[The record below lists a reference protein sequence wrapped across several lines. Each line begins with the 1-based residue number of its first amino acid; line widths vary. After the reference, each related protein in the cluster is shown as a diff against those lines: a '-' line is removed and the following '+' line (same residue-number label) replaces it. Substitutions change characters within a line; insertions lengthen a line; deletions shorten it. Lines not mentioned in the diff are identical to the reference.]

1 MGEPQFTVA
10 IVDDEE
16 SVRTAL
22 SRLFRSAG
30 FKAVTF
36 GTGADF
42 LTTLMKYQPDCL
54 VLDLHLPV
62 NSGMDLLHQLS
73 KANIQLPTVMITGHD
88 VPGMKE
94 RALASGAGA
103 YLVKPL
109 DDNVLISAVLDSIQR
124 KLKGN

>member
-1 MGEPQFTVA
+1 MGDLQFTVA

-30 FKAVTF
+30 FKTETF
-36 GTGADF
+36 ATGAEF
-42 LTTLMKYQPDCL
+42 LATIPQHLADCL

-62 NSGMDLLHQLS
+62 QSGMDVLYQMK

-94 RALASGAGA
+94 RALASGASA
-103 YLVKPL
+103 YLVKPM
-109 DDNVLISAVLDSIQR
+109 DEDALIAA
-124 KLKGN
+124 